1 MHFVCR
7 SWSVCVYSV
16 GKTRRGKTSSR
27 KNSRL
32 YKRFKIGSLAENFTN
47 LKLCIK
53 VYFCCCSSSRIKI
66 RMLTMLSTISK
77 QYFGITLT
85 MNSDITIHRYKK
97 RIFSAFAWFVS
108 KNSKVKKILLYLKE
122 VFKETVYNDLDT
134 LKKFV
139 INYHNEYG

>member
-1 MHFVCR
+1 
-7 SWSVCVYSV
+7 
-16 GKTRRGKTSSR
+16 
-27 KNSRL
+27 
-32 YKRFKIGSLAENFTN
+32 
-47 LKLCIK
+47 
-53 VYFCCCSSSRIKI
+53 
-66 RMLTMLSTISK
+66 MLSTISK